1 MPKLMIAAA
10 RNTPMLA
17 DAFIQV
23 LEDASIKTVMLE
35 PRVINIIE

>member
-1 MPKLMIAAA
+1 
-10 RNTPMLA
+10 MLA

-23 LEDASIKTVMLE
+23 LEDASIKTVLLE